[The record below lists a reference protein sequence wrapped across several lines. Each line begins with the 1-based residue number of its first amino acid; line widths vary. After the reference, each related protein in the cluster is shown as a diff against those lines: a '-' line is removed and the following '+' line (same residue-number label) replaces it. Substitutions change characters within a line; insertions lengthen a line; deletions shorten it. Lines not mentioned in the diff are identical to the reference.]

1 MKALRALAPAL
12 PVIVVDVG
20 RPEDTTAAI
29 RAGASD
35 MLLRQAPDA
44 DVASKVKRL
53 LRRRARQTP

>member
-1 MKALRALAPAL
+1 
-12 PVIVVDVG
+12 VIVVDVG